1 MDSLFN
7 KIWHIIEKP
16 FGIIGS
22 LCSILSIVVICVV
35 DKDAAWWALGA
46 LCVSLLLFLIALL
59 RVLDKLLEK
68 NSNKEDHVCISSFVN
83 YKTEDGDNIEFESYK
98 LIQVKCAVMQFFNV
112 GYKWSGRYQPDCS
125 SDLQDIELTKSSED
139 SNCYDNAKLRLKT
152 PALYNQTTVIHFKA
166 RMNDVDKV
174 SEPKVE
180 LCVKY
185 PIEYIQITVSLG
197 YKASDYNAPAVLK
210 RIKLN
215 SDLPSDYTNVD
226 SVPFDPIHKQ
236 YQYRLINPEPGYFY
250 KLVWER

>member
-1 MDSLFN
+1 
-7 KIWHIIEKP
+7 
-16 FGIIGS
+16 
-22 LCSILSIVVICVV
+22 
-35 DKDAAWWALGA
+35 
-46 LCVSLLLFLIALL
+46 
-59 RVLDKLLEK
+59 
-68 NSNKEDHVCISSFVN
+68 
-83 YKTEDGDNIEFESYK
+83 
-98 LIQVKCAVMQFFNV
+98 
-112 GYKWSGRYQPDCS
+112 
-125 SDLQDIELTKSSED
+125 
-139 SNCYDNAKLRLKT
+139 
-152 PALYNQTTVIHFKA
+152 
-166 RMNDVDKV
+166 MNDVDKV

-197 YKASDYNAPAVLK
+197 YKVSDYNAPAVLK